1 MNAPRTPPRFVPTLT
16 TVLEPADDEVA
27 PTPSADGEPSPNT
40 AVVEVAEPAA
50 PTAVVELPSAPAAP
64 DLRGAVALDPA
75 TRLSELES
83 FTLEEQLLHRVLQ
96 RVDLQLE
103 ERLSDVVAAAV
114 QAQLDE
120 MVPRLREEI
129 EGVLRTLVT
138 EALAQEL
145 QEKPGSNPPG
155 TPPSFG

>member
-16 TVLEPADDEVA
+16 TVLEPADDGVA
-27 PTPSADGEPSPNT
+27 RTPAADSEPPTNT
-40 AVVEVAEPAA
+40 AVVQVIQVAEPAA
-50 PTAVVELPSAPAAP
+50 PA
-64 DLRGAVALDPA
+64 AVALDPA
-75 TRLSELES
+75 ARLGELES
-83 FTLEEQLLHRVLQ
+83 FALEEQLLHRVLQ

-114 QAQLDE
+114 QVQLDE

-129 EGVLRTLVT
+129 EGVLRALVT
-138 EALAQEL
+138 EALAKEL

-155 TPPSFG
+155 TAPSFG